1 VTHYHHCYLQHDCHN
16 VLESMVESIA
26 CTNIQELFKDQETTM
41 LSKQKFIKELHVENN
56 STLQHTKRL
65 QVL

>member
-1 VTHYHHCYLQHDCHN
+1 
-16 VLESMVESIA
+16 MVESIA
-26 CTNIQELFKDQETTM
+26 CTNIQELFKDQETIV
-41 LSKQKFIKELHVENN
+41 LSKQIFMEELHVENN

>member
-1 VTHYHHCYLQHDCHN
+1 
-16 VLESMVESIA
+16 MVESIA

-41 LSKQKFIKELHVENN
+41 LSKQIFIKELHVENN